1 MYINCFFIFSIL
13 GFIIESL
20 LAFIFNYKFNSGFLY
35 GPYSIVY
42 GIGSIIIILTYKF
55 LNKRIKDKYILK
67 YFLLF
72 LISSLL
78 LTILEIIGGYLIE
91 FIFHKV
97 FWKYNDNIIL
107 FKYSSLKMLI
117 IFGISS
123 IIFIKLIYPLF
134 LKINK
139 HIPKLITQ
147 ILILVFM
154 FDLILTF
161 ILKSYLFK

>member
-13 GFIIESL
+13 GFIIETL

-42 GIGSIIIILTYKF
+42 GIGSIIIILIYKY
-55 LNKRIKDKYILK
+55 LNKKINKNILIYI
-67 YFLLF
+67 LLF
-72 LISSLL
+72 LFCSLL
-78 LTILEIIGGYLIE
+78 LTILEIIGGYSIE
-91 FIFHKV
+91 LIFHKI

-107 FKYSSLKMLI
+107 FKYSSLKMFI

-123 IIFIKLIYPLF
+123 ITFIKFIYPLF
-134 LKINK
+134 LKVNK

-147 ILILVFM
+147 FLLVIFI
-154 FDLILTF
+154 FDFILTF
-161 ILKSYLFK
+161 ILKSYLLK